1 MSTTAIAKSTQIA
14 GTQLHE
20 VKLVS
25 LKEHKDSRG
34 SFTEIFQD
42 HWGTVLK
49 PVQLSVVKSEA
60 NVFR

>member
-25 LKEHKDSRG
+25 LKEHKYSTG
-34 SFTEIFQD
+34 SPTEIINEQP
-42 HWGTVLK
+42 TTALK
-49 PVQLSVVKSEA
+49 PEQ
-60 NVFR
+60 